1 MTRVAAV
8 DCGTNSLRLLVAD
21 VHDGVLTDV
30 VRHQEIVRLGEGVDR
45 TGLISPEALDRTLA
59 VTRRYAEEV
68 RSLGAEAVR
77 FVATSASRDAR
88 NRDEFVAGVRDAIGV
103 LPEVISGEQ
112 EAELSFRGATAALSA
127 RHRGPYLVCDLGG
140 GSTELVLGTRSVV
153 AAASMDVGS
162 VRLTERYL
170 AGDPPTP
177 EQIAAASAEV
187 EAALDD
193 AGRQVPFGRAATL
206 VGVAGTITTV
216 AAHALDLDEYDSA
229 AIDGAVIGATTML
242 KACRSLLDMRRVRRE
257 RLPYLHP
264 GRVDVIG
271 AGALIWSGV
280 ISRVRSEV
288 GRAGV
293 RMHTVVVSER
303 DILDG
308 MALGLAEAAG
318 AAARPRG

>member
-30 VRHQEIVRLGEGVDR
+30 VRRQEIVRLGEGVDR
-45 TGLISPEALDRTLA
+45 TGYISPEALDRTLA
-59 VTRRYAEEV
+59 VTRRYADEV
-68 RSLGAEAVR
+68 LSLGAEAVR

-88 NRDEFVAGVRDAIGV
+88 NRDDFVAGVHEAIGV

-112 EAELSFRGATAALSA
+112 EAELSFRGATAALA
-127 RHRGPYLVCDLGG
+127 ERHRGPYLVCDLGG
-140 GSTELVLGTRSVV
+140 GSTELVLGARSVV

-170 AGDPPTP
+170 AGDPPTA

-187 EAALDD
+187 EAALDE

-206 VGVAGTITTV
+206 VGVAGTVTTV
-216 AAHALDLDEYDSA
+216 AAHALDLDEYDSSV
-229 AIDGAVIGATTML
+229 IDGAVIDADVML
-242 KACRSLLDMRRVRRE
+242 KACRSLLDMRRLRRE

-293 RMHTVVVSER
+293 RMRTVVVSER

-308 MALGLAEAAG
+308 LALGLAEG
-318 AAARPRG
+318 

>member
-30 VRHQEIVRLGEGVDR
+30 VRRQEIVRLGEGVDR
-45 TGLISPEALDRTLA
+45 TGYISPEALDRTLA
-59 VTRRYAEEV
+59 VTRRYADEV

-88 NRDEFVAGVRDAIGV
+88 NRDEFVAGVHDAIGV
-103 LPEVISGEQ
+103 LPEVISGEL
-112 EAELSFRGATAALSA
+112 EAELSFRGATAALA
-127 RHRGPYLVCDLGG
+127 GRHRGPYLVCDLGG

-170 AGDPPTP
+170 AGDPPTA

-187 EAALDD
+187 EAALDE

-216 AAHALDLDEYDSA
+216 AAHALDLDEYDSSL
-229 AIDGAVIGATTML
+229 IDGAVIRADVMF
-242 KACRSLLDMRRVRRE
+242 KACRSLLEMRRARRE

-271 AGALIWSGV
+271 AGALIWSAV
-280 ISRVRSEV
+280 MSRVRSEV

-308 MALGLAEAAG
+308 MALGLAES
-318 AAARPRG
+318 